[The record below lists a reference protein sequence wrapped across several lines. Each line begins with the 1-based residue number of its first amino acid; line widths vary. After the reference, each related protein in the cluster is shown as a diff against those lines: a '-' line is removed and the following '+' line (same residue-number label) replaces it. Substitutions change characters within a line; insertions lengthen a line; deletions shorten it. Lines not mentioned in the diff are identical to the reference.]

1 MKRLGCVLVLLA
13 LANPVLAAAAAP
25 PDLSGFWNLV
35 SRIIDPD
42 PELAKHVPK
51 DAVVLRD
58 VGAAEFGPMEFG
70 GLKPTPAALA
80 QAKAW
85 NPRAGL
91 TVGTACLIPS
101 IVYALQGPFPMEIYQ
116 GTDLMVMRLEYMDMA
131 RVFVMGNKPDWPA
144 DAPHT
149 KVGYSRAHWEGDQLV
164 VVTTHLKA
172 ATITNNG
179 LDHSDKMVVT
189 ERYRL
194 ADGGKTLIA
203 SQLYEDPE
211 ALENRGVRYISWR
224 RGTNGDHVHAYDCD
238 PSFAEEYA
246 KP

>member
-1 MKRLGCVLVLLA
+1 MKLMRCALLLLA
-13 LANPVLAAAAAP
+13 AAPMLAAAATP
-25 PDLSGFWNLV
+25 PDLSGFWSPV
-35 SRIIDPD
+35 SRVIDPD
-42 PELAKHVPK
+42 PELAKFVPQ
-51 DAVVLRD
+51 DAVVMRD
-58 VGAAEFGPMEFG
+58 TGPAEFGLLEFG
-70 GLKPTPAALA
+70 GLKPKPEMLTK
-80 QAKAW
+80 AKEW

-91 TVGTACLIPS
+91 TVATVCLVPS
-101 IVYALQGPFPMEIYQ
+101 IVYALQGPFPIEIYQ
-116 GTDLMVMRLEYMDMA
+116 GSDLMVMRLEYMDLA

-164 VVTTHLKA
+164 VVTTHLKE

-179 LDHSDKMVVT
+179 LDHSDAMVVT

-203 SQLYEDPE
+203 SQLYEDPKV
-211 ALENRGVRYISWR
+211 LENRGVRYISWR
-224 RGTNGDHVHAYDCD
+224 RTPGDHVHAFDCD

-246 KP
+246 AP

>member
-1 MKRLGCVLVLLA
+1 MKRRALVLLPA
-13 LANPVLAAAAAP
+13 LLVALPVLAAT

-35 SRIIDPD
+35 SRVIDPD
-42 PELAKHVPK
+42 PELAKFVPQ

-58 VGAAEFGPMEFG
+58 TGAAEFGLMDFG
-70 GLKPTPAALA
+70 GLKPRPAALKAA
-80 QAKAW
+80 QEW

-91 TVGTACLIPS
+91 TISTACQIPS
-101 IVYALQGPFPMEIYQ
+101 IVYALQGPFPIEIYQ
-116 GTDLMVMRLEYMDMA
+116 GRDLIVMRLEYMDMA
-131 RVFVMGNKPDWPA
+131 RVFVMGDKPDWPA

-179 LDHSDKMVVT
+179 LDHSDNIVVT

-194 ADGGKTLIA
+194 ADGGKTLLA
-203 SQLYEDPE
+203 SQLYEDPDV
-211 ALENRGVRYISWR
+211 LENRGVRYISWR
-224 RGTNGDHVHAYDCD
+224 RATNDHVHAYDCD

-246 KP
+246 AP